1 MFRFTPIASRIA
13 SPFKVKSKVP
23 LSFASR
29 PSRDFLESI
38 RESQVSMERNMYR
51 THKAYKQCRAS
62 LMFKIFPF
70 TYANDETDRILFNT
84 NYSNIQNA
92 VEHEE
97 FYKNFSP

>member
-1 MFRFTPIASRIA
+1 
-13 SPFKVKSKVP
+13 
-23 LSFASR
+23 
-29 PSRDFLESI
+29 
-38 RESQVSMERNMYR
+38 MERNMYR
-51 THKAYKQCRAS
+51 THKAYKQCRES
-62 LMFKIFPF
+62 LMFKILPF